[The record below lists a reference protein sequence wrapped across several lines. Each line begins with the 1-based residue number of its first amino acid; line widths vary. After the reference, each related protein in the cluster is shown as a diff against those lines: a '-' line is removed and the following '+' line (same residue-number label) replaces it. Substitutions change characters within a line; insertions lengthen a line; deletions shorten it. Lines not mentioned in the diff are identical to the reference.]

1 MTLWT
6 LGDVAHCLSSPD
18 LGPDFASE
26 RIVSGICTDT
36 RALGED
42 SLFVPL
48 VGENFDGHDF
58 AQKAVD
64 SGAAGIV
71 WGRPETPQSLLDS
84 GVPLFQVSDTTLA
97 YQALGLYHK
106 KRCGVRCVAITGS
119 VGKTTTKEFLGH
131 LLDSQY
137 KVHRSRKNFNND
149 IGVPLTLLELS
160 PEHDVVI
167 LEMGMR
173 GRGQIG
179 RLVSA
184 SEPEVGLI
192 TGIGTSHL
200 ELLGSRE
207 EIARAKGELLEGLPQ
222 EGRAILPRGDEFYEL
237 LCSLANAPVIC
248 YDAEDAAG
256 GVAPTKILKED
267 ELGTSFSFDGET
279 YRLPLPGRHHLHD
292 LMAALAAG
300 LALGANTRLML
311 DSVASLSHPE
321 GRAEWLELGGV
332 KFFLDAYNSAP
343 ESLRA
348 SLGVLKTCEGRRI
361 AVLGDMLELGDAS
374 VAAHRAVGD
383 DLLGYGVSR
392 VYCVGPLSQH
402 TVERASTSGVE
413 ATWYSSKPELAEQLR
428 SDLRPGDKVL
438 IKASRG
444 LALETIVESL
454 KESMQISP

>member
-18 LGPDFASE
+18 LGTHCLPE
-26 RIVSGICTDT
+26 RNVSAICTDT
-36 RALGED
+36 RALGKD

-58 AQKAVD
+58 AQKAVS

-71 WGRPETPQSLLDS
+71 WGRREIPQELLDS
-84 GVPLFQVSDTTLA
+84 GVSLFQVADTTAA
-97 YQALGLYHK
+97 YQALGLYHR

-131 LLDSQY
+131 LLESQF
-137 KVHRSRKNFNND
+137 KVHRSSKNYNND

-160 PEHDVVI
+160 PDHDVVI

-173 GRGQIG
+173 GRGQIA

-207 EIARAKGELLEGLPQ
+207 EIARAKGELVEGLPKD
-222 EGRAILPRGDEFYEL
+222 GRAILPFSDEFYEL
-237 LCSLANAPVIC
+237 LCSVANAPVLA
-248 YDAEDAAG
+248 YDAENTAAV
-256 GVAPTKILKED
+256 VAPSQILEED
-267 ELGTSFSFDGET
+267 DAGTTFTFEGDT
-279 YRLPLPGRHHLHD
+279 FRLPIPGRHHLHD
-292 LMAALAAG
+292 LMGALSAG
-300 LALGANTRLML
+300 IALGADSRLML
-311 DSVASLSHPE
+311 ATVASLSSPE
-321 GRAEWLELGGV
+321 GRAEWFELAGV

-348 SLGVLKTCEGRRI
+348 SLGVLKACEGRKI
-361 AVLGDMLELGDAS
+361 AVLGDMLELGEAS
-374 VAAHRAVGD
+374 VPAHRAVGD
-383 DLLGYGVSR
+383 DLLAYGVSR
-392 VYCVGPLSQH
+392 AYCVGPLSQH
-402 TVERASTSGVE
+402 TVERASVSGVE

-438 IKASRG
+438 VKASRG
-444 LALETIVESL
+444 LALETIVEFL
-454 KESMQISP
+454 KESMQTSS